1 MVESP
6 ASTPRDPKNNC
17 APVYRWNF
25 VRTNTIFGVIHAAGG
40 YTAWADKHPSYASVA
55 GPGDGNNL
63 NDYYSPEINSAVVNL
78 PGVTTPTGLSCSTIL
93 DPSQVG
99 AWTDS
104 FQNIKCYDTLK
115 VSSTINQ
122 IDGKTHNGSG
132 ARVPTIFGLNFQAVS
147 VGQKL
152 IENGVGTGGYL
163 DAMGTPSALLL
174 DEIQFVDKSIG
185 TMVSELKRRGLWE
198 STLIVVTAK
207 HGQSSID
214 PHRFF
219 PIPGHGGANGSSP
232 AEILDAAGLLPE
244 SESPSNPTGI
254 GPTQDD
260 ISLIWLKDSD
270 QTDNAV
276 ALLEADAAKEGIG
289 EIFAGASLAQMFNSP
304 GLPPDG
310 DPRTPDIAVAP
321 NAGVIYTG
329 STAKQEEHGGFGHD
343 DTNVMILLSNPSLSA
358 KTVTTP
364 VETIQVAPTILK
376 ALQLDP
382 SSLDAVRKEG
392 TEALP
397 GINFHSRER

>member
-1 MVESP
+1 M
-6 ASTPRDPKNNC
+6 
-17 APVYRWNF
+17 
-25 VRTNTIFGVIHAAGG
+25 
-40 YTAWADKHPSYASVA
+40 
-55 GPGDGNNL
+55 
-63 NDYYSPEINSAVVNL
+63 
-78 PGVTTPTGLSCSTIL
+78 
-93 DPSQVG
+93 
-99 AWTDS
+99 
-104 FQNIKCYDTLK
+104 
-115 VSSTINQ
+115 SSTINQ

-185 TMVSELKRRGLWE
+185 SMVSELKRRGLWE

-207 HGQSSID
+207 HGQSPID

-244 SESPSNPTGI
+244 SESPNNPTGI

-260 ISLIWLKDSD
+260 ISLIWLKDSG

-310 DPRTPDIAVAP
+310 DPRTPILRSLR
-321 NAGVIYTG
+321 TLES
-329 STAKQEEHGGFGHD
+329 STPAALRNRKNTAD
-343 DTNVMILLSNPSLSA
+343 SA
-358 KTVTTP
+358 ATT
-364 VETIQVAPTILK
+364 
-376 ALQLDP
+376 
-382 SSLDAVRKEG
+382 RM
-392 TEALP
+392 
-397 GINFHSRER
+397 

>member
-1 MVESP
+1 VAYPTRRLPMVESP

-163 DAMGTPSALLL
+163 DAMGTRALYCSM
-174 DEIQFVDKSIG
+174 K
-185 TMVSELKRRGLWE
+185 
-198 STLIVVTAK
+198 
-207 HGQSSID
+207 
-214 PHRFF
+214 
-219 PIPGHGGANGSSP
+219 
-232 AEILDAAGLLPE
+232 
-244 SESPSNPTGI
+244 
-254 GPTQDD
+254 
-260 ISLIWLKDSD
+260 
-270 QTDNAV
+270 
-276 ALLEADAAKEGIG
+276 
-289 EIFAGASLAQMFNSP
+289 
-304 GLPPDG
+304 
-310 DPRTPDIAVAP
+310 
-321 NAGVIYTG
+321 
-329 STAKQEEHGGFGHD
+329 
-343 DTNVMILLSNPSLSA
+343 
-358 KTVTTP
+358 
-364 VETIQVAPTILK
+364 
-376 ALQLDP
+376 
-382 SSLDAVRKEG
+382 SSL
-392 TEALP
+392 
-397 GINFHSRER
+397 

>member
-1 MVESP
+1 
-6 ASTPRDPKNNC
+6 
-17 APVYRWNF
+17 
-25 VRTNTIFGVIHAAGG
+25 
-40 YTAWADKHPSYASVA
+40 
-55 GPGDGNNL
+55 
-63 NDYYSPEINSAVVNL
+63 
-78 PGVTTPTGLSCSTIL
+78 
-93 DPSQVG
+93 
-99 AWTDS
+99 
-104 FQNIKCYDTLK
+104 
-115 VSSTINQ
+115 
-122 IDGKTHNGSG
+122 
-132 ARVPTIFGLNFQAVS
+132 
-147 VGQKL
+147 
-152 IENGVGTGGYL
+152 
-163 DAMGTPSALLL
+163 
-174 DEIQFVDKSIG
+174 
-185 TMVSELKRRGLWE
+185 MVSELKRRGLWE